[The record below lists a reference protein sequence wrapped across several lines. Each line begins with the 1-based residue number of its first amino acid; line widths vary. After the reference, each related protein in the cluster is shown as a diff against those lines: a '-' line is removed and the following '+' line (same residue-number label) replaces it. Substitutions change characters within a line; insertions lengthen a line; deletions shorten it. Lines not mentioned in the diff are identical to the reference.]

1 LKTKVYFFCLKII
14 TNLQNQK
21 EQLAKQLQ
29 EQIELN
35 HESDNK
41 RHHTESHL
49 LELEHRVKTLDNN
62 YTTTEV
68 FRENLKQDKAKFLH
82 FLERLASILKIDG
95 VSNELGYELNPDVIL
110 VRAEQLMKLENDS
123 VMDQKT
129 SNYSLQRK
137 IKQLKEQME
146 NKDVHLDLLRKKV
159 SSLEEG
165 RSAKTDLEREIDDH
179 VLLSRKMKLKVESL
193 TQQVNDL
200 KNENAKLKAQ
210 ITDVQTLKVKQSN
223 YSK

>member
-1 LKTKVYFFCLKII
+1 L
-14 TNLQNQK
+14 NK
-21 EQLAKQLQ
+21 ETDK
-29 EQIELN
+29 
-35 HESDNK
+35 K

-49 LELEHRVKTLDNN
+49 FELEQKIKTLDNN
-62 YTTTEV
+62 YSTTEV
-68 FRENLKQDKAKFLH
+68 YRENLKHDKAKFLH

-165 RSAKTDLEREIDDH
+165 RSAKTD
-179 VLLSRKMKLKVESL
+179 
-193 TQQVNDL
+193 
-200 KNENAKLKAQ
+200 
-210 ITDVQTLKVKQSN
+210 
-223 YSK
+223 